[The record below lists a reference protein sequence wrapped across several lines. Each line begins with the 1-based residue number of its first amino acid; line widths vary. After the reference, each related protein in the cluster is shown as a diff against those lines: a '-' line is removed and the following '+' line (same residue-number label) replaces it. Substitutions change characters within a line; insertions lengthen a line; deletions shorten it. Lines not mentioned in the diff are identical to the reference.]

1 MQIHTGGGVV
11 DHDAGV
17 LQADE
22 GDEQADTGGDGRLDL
37 VGDGVEDDLAQTGN
51 GQQHEDDAVKQH
63 QHQGVGIAQAQAH
76 THGVD
81 EIGVE
86 AHAGGLRQR
95 QVGQQ
100 ADEQGAH
107 HGGNGGGHID
117 GTVADAQHVR
127 AVAKGVREHT
137 GVDHQNVSH
146 SHEGGDTGHD
156 LRPDGGA
163 FFGYMEETI
172 HKLSPF
178 LNCFPLRL
186 PGATASF
193 YHSDALRASPVS
205 TKSAHFCGICDS
217 CRERGWFF
225 VQTAKGAAG
234 GSAFFDLSIIRHQ
247 HIHHGAVAL
256 GPP

>member
-1 MQIHTGGGVV
+1 MQIHAGGGVV

-22 GDEQADTGGDGRLDL
+22 GDEQADTGGDGHLDL
-37 VGDGVEDDLAQTGN
+37 VGNGVEDDLAQTGD

-95 QVGQQ
+95 QVRQQ

-107 HGGNGGGHID
+107 HGGNGGGHIN
-117 GTVADAQHVR
+117 GPVADAQHVC

-137 GVDHQNVSH
+137 GIDHQNVGH

-186 PGATASF
+186 LGAATQF
-193 YHSDALRASPVS
+193 YHYVPFPATPVS
-205 TKSAHFCGICDS
+205 TKAPRFCEICDS
-217 CRERGWFF
+217 CREMSRFF
-225 VQTAKGAAG
+225 CGNSEIKHRLERTAEFCCSMNRIFLLFGE
-234 GSAFFDLSIIRHQ
+234 FL
-247 HIHHGAVAL
+247 L
-256 GPP
+256 Y

>member
-1 MQIHTGGGVV
+1 MQIHAGGGVV

-22 GDEQADTGGDGRLDL
+22 GDEQADTGGDGHLDL
-37 VGDGVEDDLAQTGN
+37 MGNGVEDDLAQTGN
-51 GQQHEDDAVKQH
+51 GQQHEDDAVEQH

-95 QVGQQ
+95 QVRQQ

-117 GTVADAQHVR
+117 GAVADAQHVC
-127 AVAKGVREHT
+127 AVTKGVREHT

-186 PGATASF
+186 LGAATQF
-193 YHSDALRASPVS
+193 YHYVPFPATPVS
-205 TKSAHFCGICDS
+205 TKAPRFCKICNS
-217 CRERGWFF
+217 CREMSRFF
-225 VQTAKGAAG
+225 CGNSK
-234 GSAFFDLSIIRHQ
+234 IKH
-247 HIHHGAVAL
+247 
-256 GPP
+256 